1 MSQHGGR
8 IPAHKV
14 RQRAVIAGA
23 VVAALGVGVGLWA
36 TDGDGG
42 GDGDR
47 EGSAARSSTGE
58 AAAPSPSRSYP
69 LSKAPRTI
77 PAVRE
82 HTAARGPG
90 WQPEKGNRVV
100 VADSGLADEGKQI
113 AGDLGMTYAGEKD
126 DERAGD

>member
-1 MSQHGGR
+1 M
-8 IPAHKV
+8 
-14 RQRAVIAGA
+14 IAGA
-23 VVAALGVGVGLWA
+23 VVAALGVGAGLWA

-69 LSKAPRTI
+69 LSKEPRTI

-113 AGDLGMTYAGEKD
+113 AGDLGMTYAG
-126 DERAGD
+126 RRTTSAPGTCCST